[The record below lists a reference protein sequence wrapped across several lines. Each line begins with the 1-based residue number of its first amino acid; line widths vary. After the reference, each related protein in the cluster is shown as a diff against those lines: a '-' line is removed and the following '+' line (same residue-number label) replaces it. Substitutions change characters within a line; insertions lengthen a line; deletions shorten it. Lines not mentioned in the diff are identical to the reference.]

1 MTWQVYEAK
10 YELQSPMHIGYHKV
24 GNVQRTRCYI
34 PARNLWGAVT
44 ETLTRRGFHTDDV
57 PEGDY
62 AGVGKWV
69 EEHFA
74 FSYWFIEEKG
84 IMLSP
89 AYAGELKYGPYNVAE
104 FERRYLSAH
113 VTTALDAAT
122 TSAED
127 GSLHEVEFITPY
139 AQDGMRTII
148 GGQVFLD
155 EIAKA
160 VVGDVGKWRKWLNDL
175 QIGGE
180 RRYGFG
186 RLCCL
191 KFQKIETGQERYNL
205 EGERPLVRVGK
216 AEPILAHTPANDL
229 RGRGMIEPLV
239 GRRTDARKSDAFGC
253 ELTRATVCWE
263 PGTLVED
270 TEWFEIGREGMW
282 KRKLSTEVSL

>member
-57 PEGDY
+57 TKGDY
-62 AGVGKWV
+62 AGVGEWV
-69 EEHFA
+69 KEHSA
-74 FSYWFIEEKG
+74 FSYWFIEENG
-84 IMLSP
+84 NMLSP
-89 AYAGELKYGPYNVAE
+89 IYEDGKLKYGPYSVTE
-104 FERRYLSAH
+104 FERLYLSSH

-139 AQDGMRTII
+139 RQDGTRTII
-148 GGQVFLD
+148 GGLVFLD
-155 EIAKA
+155 EIANA
-160 VVGDVGKWRKWLNDL
+160 VLGEEKKWRAYLGDL

-191 KFQKIETGQERYNL
+191 GFQNDGTASERYRL
-205 EGERPLVRVGK
+205 DGDRPMVRVMK
-216 AEPILAHTPANDL
+216 SKPLLAHTPANDL

-253 ELTRATVCWE
+253 ELTRATVCWA

-282 KRKLSTEVSL
+282 KRKTT